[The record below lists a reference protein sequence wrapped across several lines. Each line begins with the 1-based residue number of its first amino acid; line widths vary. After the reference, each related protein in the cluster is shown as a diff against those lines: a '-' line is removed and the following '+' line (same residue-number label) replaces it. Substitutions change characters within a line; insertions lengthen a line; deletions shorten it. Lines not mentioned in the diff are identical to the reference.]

1 MQYTTFVTMKK
12 VYIILILSGIL
23 CSYGIYAQ
31 QSRYYQRITRIVTDA
46 GDTATMIILRP
57 VYIFPKRT
65 FKSQKES
72 TSLRQTRPPS
82 TDRDL
87 RIYTDSSRRPARTT
101 FKTHGKRTLR
111 GIQACTENFYLQPS
125 QVVDTSHRPRM
136 QPIFLSPYKSLL
148 GRFQGNILANVRCY
162 VRSKSSQG
170 MGTGRQ
176 RPHTRRNRRSCRKRP
191 TLNNTKTDPT
201 RIYFSNTT
209 PKNLRHI
216 ISNVSFISGCRVN
229 ASLYPAMAL

>member
-65 FKSQKES
+65 FKSQKEKEYYWKNVRDVKKVLPYAKLVHQALIE
-72 TSLRQTRPPS
+72 TYEYIQTLPEDQREQHLKRMEKELFEEYKPVLK
-82 TDRDL
+82 TFTYNQAKLLIRLIDRE
-87 RIYTDSSRRPARTT
+87 
-101 FKTHGKRTLR
+101 
-111 GIQACTENFYLQPS
+111 CN
-125 QVVDTSHRPRM
+125 
-136 QPIFLSPYKSLL
+136 LSPYKSLL

-191 TLNNTKTDPT
+191 TLNNTKTNPT
-201 RIYFSNTT
+201 
-209 PKNLRHI
+209 KNL
-216 ISNVSFISGCRVN
+216 FF
-229 ASLYPAMAL
+229 